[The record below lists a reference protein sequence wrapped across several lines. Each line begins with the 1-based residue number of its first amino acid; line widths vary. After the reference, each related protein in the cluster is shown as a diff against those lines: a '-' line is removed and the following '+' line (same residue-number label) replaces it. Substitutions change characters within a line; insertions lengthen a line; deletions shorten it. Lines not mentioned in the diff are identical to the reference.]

1 MKLSEENQ
9 PMREASLIEL
19 IETLPKSHSA
29 RVEYTKLLGR
39 LSHEKNER
47 LEMQQR
53 IDELEKENTQ
63 LKDLQQKYVWITREE
78 MKEYSDIHQ
87 ALMGQSLAQHDKEV
101 VRRFVNSVGKWW
113 ELESTKEKQFVVY
126 ENDID
131 TYLEQLQEQE

>member
-1 MKLSEENQ
+1 MKQLSEENH

-53 IDELEKENTQ
+53 IDELEKENSELKKEVQ
-63 LKDLQQKYVWITREE
+63 YVKGIVKDLLYK
-78 MKEYSDIHQ
+78 
-87 ALMGQSLAQHDKEV
+87 
-101 VRRFVNSVGKWW
+101 
-113 ELESTKEKQFVVY
+113 
-126 ENDID
+126 
-131 TYLEQLQEQE
+131 EQLQEQ